1 MKGAAMSEDSKVWW
15 SEMIKTTGFPIV
27 MCCALMWAGYQIFT
41 VFVTPTFTK
50 QMQTLEVVTETQAK
64 MVDKLTLITTDV
76 QAVKATQNVHEQIL
90 AELTS
95 SQKDALTTLKQI
107 EKNTEKQ

>member
-1 MKGAAMSEDSKVWW
+1 MFIQMTEDTKTWW

-27 MCCALMWAGYQIFT
+27 MCCALMYGGYQIFT

-64 MVDKLTLITTDV
+64 LVDKLDLITTDV
-76 QAVKATQNVHEQIL
+76 KDVKATQAQHFQIL
-90 AELTS
+90 SDSLQTLKKIEENTS
-95 SQKDALTTLKQI
+95 SK
-107 EKNTEKQ
+107 